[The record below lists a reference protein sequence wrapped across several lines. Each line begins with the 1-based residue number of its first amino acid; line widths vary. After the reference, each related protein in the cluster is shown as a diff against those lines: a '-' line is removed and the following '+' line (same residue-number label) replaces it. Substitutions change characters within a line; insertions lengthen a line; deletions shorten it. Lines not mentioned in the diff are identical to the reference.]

1 MIREEDI
8 VRLLGTGLDSDLS
21 SLSSDEDVTA
31 NFPDRELENL
41 LDDFD
46 NDFQGLADFLV
57 EIDEADEQIEIEP
70 EASQVNEQINES
82 VVPLDLSFQPI
93 QNTTSFT
100 LGSDTNNKAI
110 PKENSDK
117 FVKIRPL
124 YNSFIK
130 RCAQLPVEQNLSVD
144 EQIVPFKGNL
154 SIKQYIRGKPSP
166 WGIKN
171 FLLCGQSG
179 LVYNLLLYQG
189 SSTQIDENM
198 QKNFGLGGAIV
209 LKLYKIFA
217 AGTIRINR
225 FNNPPFPKD
234 KQLAKMGRGTSFEI
248 CSNHNIA
255 LVKWFDNKAVQLGS
269 NFISSGTPTIV
280 QRFDRKKKSLVF
292 IECPEV
298 VYLYNKSMG
307 GVDKHDQLVSYYRTF
322 IKSKKWTLRMLF
334 HIFDMAVVNSWL
346 EYKRDAIN
354 LKIPTKE
361 IMDLIHFKQHLAESL
376 IMIGSLSTP
385 ISKRRG
391 RPSSSDS
398 INITPTRS
406 PKNVDKR
413 PLEEVRK
420 DQYGHHPEYDD
431 RKEAIRCKFE
441 GCTGRTH
448 VYCIKCGTHLC
459 FTKK

>member
-21 SLSSDEDVTA
+21 SLSSDEDVTV

-57 EIDEADEQIEIEP
+57 EMDEADEQIEIEP
-70 EASQVNEQINES
+70 EASQVNEQINEN

-93 QNTTSFT
+93 QKTTSFT
-100 LGSDTNNKAI
+100 LGSYTSTKKWSRFIPILKKNIFWKNVPFTPPIFTIQSDLNPPVLTNILNPIDYFIKYFSNDDFENMAKYTNIYAAQNNLKNFKNTSTHEMKTMIAIHMLFGVLKYPRVRMYWEKNFRVPLIADNMTRNRLFELRSCFHVVDNKAI

-171 FLLCGQSG
+171 FLLWGKSG

-209 LKLYKIFA
+209 LKLVENLKPNKHFLFFDNFFSSYNLFCCLSKYKIFA

-280 QRFDRKKKSLVF
+280 QKK
-292 IECPEV
+292 
-298 VYLYNKSMG
+298 
-307 GVDKHDQLVSYYRTF
+307 
-322 IKSKKWTLRMLF
+322 
-334 HIFDMAVVNSWL
+334 
-346 EYKRDAIN
+346 
-354 LKIPTKE
+354 
-361 IMDLIHFKQHLAESL
+361 
-376 IMIGSLSTP
+376 
-385 ISKRRG
+385 
-391 RPSSSDS
+391 
-398 INITPTRS
+398 ITGF
-406 PKNVDKR
+406 
-413 PLEEVRK
+413 
-420 DQYGHHPEYDD
+420 Y
-431 RKEAIRCKFE
+431 
-441 GCTGRTH
+441 
-448 VYCIKCGTHLC
+448 
-459 FTKK
+459 

>member
-21 SLSSDEDVTA
+21 SLSSDEDVTV

-41 LDDFD
+41 LDDFE

-57 EIDEADEQIEIEP
+57 EMDEADEQIEIEP
-70 EASQVNEQINES
+70 KASQVNEQINEN

-100 LGSDTNNKAI
+100 LGSYTSTKKWSRFIPILKKNIFWKNVPFTPPIFTIQSDLNQPVLTNILNPIDYFTKYFSNDDFKNMAKYTNIYAAQKNLKKFKNTSTHEMKTMIAIHMLFGVLKYPRVRMYWEKIFRVPLIADNMTRNRLFELRSCFHVVDNKAI

-166 WGIKN
+166 WGIKI

-209 LKLYKIFA
+209 LKLVENLKPNKHFLFFDNYFSSYNLFCCLSKYKIFA

-269 NFISSGTPTIV
+269 NFISSGTPIIV

-292 IECPEV
+292 IE
-298 VYLYNKSMG
+298 
-307 GVDKHDQLVSYYRTF
+307 
-322 IKSKKWTLRMLF
+322 
-334 HIFDMAVVNSWL
+334 
-346 EYKRDAIN
+346 
-354 LKIPTKE
+354 
-361 IMDLIHFKQHLAESL
+361 
-376 IMIGSLSTP
+376 
-385 ISKRRG
+385 
-391 RPSSSDS
+391 
-398 INITPTRS
+398 
-406 PKNVDKR
+406 
-413 PLEEVRK
+413 
-420 DQYGHHPEYDD
+420 
-431 RKEAIRCKFE
+431 
-441 GCTGRTH
+441 
-448 VYCIKCGTHLC
+448 
-459 FTKK
+459 

>member
-1 MIREEDI
+1 MAKYTNIYAAQNNLKNVKNTSTHEMKTMIAIHMLFGVLEFPR
-8 VRLLGTGLDSDLS
+8 VRMYW
-21 SLSSDEDVTA
+21 EK
-31 NFPDRELENL
+31 NFR
-41 LDDFD
+41 
-46 NDFQGLADFLV
+46 
-57 EIDEADEQIEIEP
+57 
-70 EASQVNEQINES
+70 
-82 VVPLDLSFQPI
+82 VPLIVDNMTRNRLFELRSCFHVV
-93 QNTTSFT
+93 
-100 LGSDTNNKAI
+100 DNKAI

-130 RCAQLPVEQNLSVD
+130 RCAQLPVEQNQSVD

-198 QKNFGLGGAIV
+198 QKKFGLGGAIV
-209 LKLYKIFA
+209 LKLVENLKPNKYILFFDNFFSSYNLFCCLSKYKIFA
-217 AGTIRINR
+217 VGTIRINR

-248 CSNHNIA
+248 CCSNHNIA

-354 LKIPTKE
+354 LKP
-361 IMDLIHFKQHLAESL
+361 
-376 IMIGSLSTP
+376 
-385 ISKRRG
+385 
-391 RPSSSDS
+391 
-398 INITPTRS
+398 
-406 PKNVDKR
+406 
-413 PLEEVRK
+413 
-420 DQYGHHPEYDD
+420 
-431 RKEAIRCKFE
+431 
-441 GCTGRTH
+441 
-448 VYCIKCGTHLC
+448 
-459 FTKK
+459 